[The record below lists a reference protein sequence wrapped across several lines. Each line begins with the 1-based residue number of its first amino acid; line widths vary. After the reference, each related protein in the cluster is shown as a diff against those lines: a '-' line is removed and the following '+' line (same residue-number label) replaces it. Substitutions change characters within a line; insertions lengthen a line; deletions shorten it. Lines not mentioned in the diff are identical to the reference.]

1 MGGIIANKRLVTRV
15 WLMAELND
23 RLRRAERLDP
33 RLGNCRIKQLS
44 PLQSGNRA
52 NWDVELFDLKGEGQ
66 SREHVTEI
74 VSQMQRNCDVAW

>member
-1 MGGIIANKRLVTRV
+1 MTSKRLVTRV

-33 RLGNCRIKQLS
+33 RLGSCRVKQLS
-44 PLQSGNRA
+44 PLQSGDRA
-52 NWDVELFDLKGEGQ
+52 NWDVELFDVKATEQ